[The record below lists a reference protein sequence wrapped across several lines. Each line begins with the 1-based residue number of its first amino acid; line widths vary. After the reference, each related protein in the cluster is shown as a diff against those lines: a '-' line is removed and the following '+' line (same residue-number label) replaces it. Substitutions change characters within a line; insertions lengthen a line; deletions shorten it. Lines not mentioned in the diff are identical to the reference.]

1 MKPRQPT
8 HEATQPLQVLRVR
21 NGPPVYGRPD
31 HEALPKIDGVKLVKQ
46 TEEEDDLAMVRRNGV
61 IK

>member
-1 MKPRQPT
+1 M
-8 HEATQPLQVLRVR
+8 R